1 MKGMKQ
7 VSSNGGMLSQ
17 EEIDALLGNAKT
29 AGSQET
35 EKQSDPSLDEIMTP
49 MELDALGEIGNI
61 SFGSAATAL
70 STLLN
75 QKVDITTPTVTVIKR
90 DDFHEEFPLP
100 HVSVFVEFTEGFIG
114 SNVLLIKQEDASI
127 IADLM
132 LGGSG
137 VASNDINEIHLSAVQ
152 EAMNQMMGSS
162 ATSMS
167 MLFDKRIDISPPKIQ
182 LMNVKEDTGTDHIPT
197 EDYFLKVAFR
207 LRVGEL
213 IDSNIMQLMPVD
225 FSKDLVASLMMND
238 DLADEFISN
247 NVTPEDTGYEE
258 KPIAPQREVA
268 ENSQNQPTY
277 SGNDRES
284 VYIDPPM
291 DRGNNNRMNNQPPVN
306 VQPAA
311 FTEFNTL
318 DGRRLNSNNIDLLLD
333 IPLNVTVELGQT
345 KKKIKDILDLT
356 PGSVI
361 ELDKLAGEPV
371 DVLINHKHIAKGEVV
386 VIDENFGVRITEIIN
401 QRDRLEKLN

>member
-1 MKGMKQ
+1 M
-7 VSSNGGMLSQ
+7 SSNGGMLSQ
-17 EEIDALLGNAKT
+17 DEIDALLGSSKPSADQVEEQKN
-29 AGSQET
+29 
-35 EKQSDPSLDEIMTP
+35 DPSLNEVMTP

-75 QKVDITTPTVTVIKR
+75 QKVEITTPTVTVIKKDEFR
-90 DDFHEEFPLP
+90 DEFPYP
-100 HVSVFVEFTEGFIG
+100 HVSVFVEYTEGFQG
-114 SNVLLIKQEDASI
+114 SNVLLIQEQDASI

-132 LGGSG
+132 LGGQG
-137 VASNDINEIHLSAVQ
+137 VGANELNEIHLSAVQ

-167 MLFDKRIDISPPKIQ
+167 MLFDKRIDISPPKIE
-182 LMNVKEDTGTDHIPT
+182 LMNVQEDKGTSHIPK
-197 EDYFLKVAFR
+197 DDIFLKVSFR

-213 IDSNIMQLMPVD
+213 IDSHIMQLMPVD
-225 FSKDLVASLMMND
+225 FSKELVASLMMND
-238 DLADEFISN
+238 DLADDFISQNAAPVEPIHEQPMVNAQPKSENIQMEPAVDDRRNQQSMGN
-247 NVTPEDTGYEE
+247 NYG
-258 KPIAPQREVA
+258 A
-268 ENSQNQPTY
+268 EPSFL
-277 SGNDRES
+277 G
-284 VYIDPPM
+284 
-291 DRGNNNRMNNQPPVN
+291 RGNSRLREEPTVN
-306 VQPAA
+306 VQPAV
-311 FTEFNTL
+311 FSEFNAF
-318 DGRRLNSNNIDLLLD
+318 DGARVPSNIDLLLD

-345 KKKIKDILDLT
+345 RKKIKDILDLT

-401 QRDRLEKLN
+401 KRDRLEKLN